1 MSGNWASIPLTSLSD
16 EQKSFIRTVL
26 ANKDNS
32 HFLSGCAGSGK
43 SVIAAHV
50 LQILKENNPD
60 FSCSM
65 VVFTK
70 LLSKFISDG
79 FKEVD
84 DNMMQDVGH
93 FHQRLTR
100 GYEQKHTDMAII
112 DEFQDFRSSWIQ
124 NVKSTSNSQIWLGD
138 PTQQIYQDAKDDHGV
153 STLYSEFENSHTK
166 LTTNYRNSIS
176 VAQLAKHFMVTHEF
190 ENMELQKKVNDFL
203 FPIFKNPQ
211 QTADSKNLPNIFI
224 EANNEEE
231 EFDMIANIIKEKI
244 NSDEP
249 RTHIA
254 VAQLHNK
261 DVDKVN
267 KKLIERGIDTF
278 RVSTRK
284 GYEQLPDFNQKKLVM
299 LSTIHSLKG
308 LEVDYIIFPRT
319 EEEKIDFWQDKD
331 PDILENLLYV
341 LFTRA
346 RARIYCSYVD
356 KNESLIWNKVFGKY
370 QNSKLINE
378 GEDINSYF
386 RFIDINDFSSSVKT
400 SYSISDYGGG
410 NNGSSSEQFKTF
422 KDTSLDEVRRNVSRS
437 KSIEEQINN
446 HFKNFDD
453 EDID

>member
-1 MSGNWASIPLTSLSD
+1 MSGNWASIPLSSLSD
-16 EQKSFIRTVL
+16 EQTSFIKTVL
-26 ANKDNS
+26 THKDRS

-65 VVFTK
+65 IVFTK

-84 DNMMQDVGH
+84 DSMMQDVGH
-93 FHQRLTR
+93 FHQRLTK
-100 GYEQKHTDMAII
+100 GYQQKHTDMSII
-112 DEFQDFRSSWIQ
+112 DEFQDFRSSWIR

-138 PTQQIYQDAKDDHGV
+138 PTQQIYQDAKNDNGV

-190 ENMELQKKVNDFL
+190 EKMELEKKVNDFL

-224 EANNEEE
+224 KASNEEE

-267 KKLIERGIDTF
+267 KKLIDRGVDTF
-278 RVSTRK
+278 RVITRK
-284 GYEQLPDFNQKKLVM
+284 GSEQLPDFNQRKLVM

-308 LEVDYIIFPRT
+308 LEVDYVIFPRT
-319 EEEKIDFWQDKD
+319 EEDKIDFWTDYD

-356 KNESLIWNKVFGKY
+356 ENESLIYNKVFGKY
-370 QNSKLINE
+370 QNSGLINDE
-378 GEDINSYF
+378 EDMKSYF
-386 RFIDINDFSSSVKT
+386 NFLDINDFSSSVKT
-400 SYSISDYGGG
+400 SYNISDYGGG
-410 NNGSSSEQFKTF
+410 NNGSSNEQFKTF
-422 KDTSLDEVRRNVSRS
+422 EDISLQDVRRNVSRS

-446 HFKNFDD
+446 YFKNFDD

>member
-278 RVSTRK
+278 RVVTRK
-284 GYEQLPDFNQKKLVM
+284 GYEQLPDFNQRKLVM

-308 LEVDYIIFPRT
+308 LEVDYVIFPRT
-319 EEEKIDFWQDKD
+319 EEDKIDFWPDRD

-386 RFIDINDFSSSVKT
+386 KFLDINDFSSSVKT